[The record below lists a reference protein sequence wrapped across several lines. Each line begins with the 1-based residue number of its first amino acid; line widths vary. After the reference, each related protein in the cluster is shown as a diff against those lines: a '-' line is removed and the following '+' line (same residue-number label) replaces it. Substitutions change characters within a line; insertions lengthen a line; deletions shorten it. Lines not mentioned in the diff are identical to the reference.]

1 MKRTLLI
8 IIICLLFL
16 TAFSQGFGPQQVIV
30 QSETKS
36 EKDSVPVQNKNKEI
50 IRYTTRNQAL
60 ELKLFYSPRDSAFY
74 SEQVSEQAI
83 EYIKN
88 NRDSFYGDQV
98 LNPFAQSYV
107 VPPTGINPG
116 EFHLKYYGSGDM
128 DGNNNLDWDD
138 YALIQ
143 SGLQIDEGDI
153 DGDGIM
159 STTADAN
166 LFYNYMIDQTPYLSA
181 HYELNQTETE
191 KINWLENTLAIDS
204 TNFIPPG
211 PNWMCCAYSMQTLIN
226 FAGIENI
233 SNSGINL
240 SKYDTTQN
248 ARFNLPVYDVWTRSI
263 NDIAHCINAIIV
275 GDNSLDFNDWY
286 FIEPQNDARVYPGD
300 PSMHPD
306 SYANISRYSYVYSA
320 FLQDT
325 VYGDY
330 PVINFD
336 LNNGNA
342 SVSWQHPDLVL
353 TKPEELT
360 HVNISGELP
369 TDTTINCEEPT
380 SVAGFP
386 ITQDWATTYYS
397 DSTNQAG
404 GTGDSTYYN
413 YTIWRD
419 HWAKSD
425 ENIIIDTTY
434 GTLDTR
440 FNRPPQHIYI
450 QDTTKPEFTY
460 VYNGNPM
467 FYTNYIAGG
476 IPLSQGTDNSGQYT
490 INRTQTSTQG
500 TDPFS
505 CDFYTFSVDIADSI
519 YDPSNNND
527 TTSFTTPIELDP
539 NQFSLVPAPFTA
551 NYGDPLNP
559 GNTGGY
565 AMAFNPAGVGVE
577 ISYNDNSNQNPDTT
591 ICEHYNYDLNR
602 TWTATDTVCYS
613 FIDSL
618 QPIYVIKPMSLV
630 WDTFPPN
637 ITIGKNDP
645 IHPDYT
651 GWPDGHDTITPWAE
665 ELKEYYDTLIEI
677 TPTYELWDRYWNLR
691 DSICT
696 NLATLDSIQEIT
708 RDLTTRI
715 GDNQQNGKSFIVKIF
730 PNPTNNIINVSYN
743 KEFLLEI
750 YDITGRKLLYS
761 NSKTTDVSQLSK
773 GIYILLIKD
782 EQGVLLRKEKLI
794 VE

>member
-1 MKRTLLI
+1 MKRTLFI

-16 TAFSQGFGPQQVIV
+16 TAFAQGFGPQQVII
-30 QSETKS
+30 QSETKT
-36 EKDSVPVQNKNKEI
+36 EKDSVPIVNKKGKVI
-50 IRYTTRNQAL
+50 DKITKGQAL
-60 ELKLFYSPRDSAFY
+60 EDKLLYSPKHKAFY

-83 EYIKN
+83 EYMKN

-98 LNPFAQSYV
+98 LNPFAQPNY
-107 VPPTGINPG
+107 VPPAGINPG
-116 EFHLKYYGSGDM
+116 DFHLKYYGSGDM
-128 DGNNNLDWDD
+128 DNNDSLSWND
-138 YALIQ
+138 YSLIQ

-153 DGDGIM
+153 DGDGAP
-159 STTADAN
+159 STTADVN
-166 LFYNYMIDQTPYLSA
+166 LFYNYMIDQTSYLLG
-181 HYELNQTETE
+181 HWELLQTQAE

-211 PNWMCCAYSMQTLIN
+211 PNWDCTQYRMQTLIN

-233 SNSGINL
+233 SNSGINFNI
-240 SKYDTTQN
+240 YDTTQN
-248 ARFNLPVYDVWTRSI
+248 ARVNISMYDVATRSI
-263 NDIAHCINAIIV
+263 NNIAHSINSIIV
-275 GDNSLDFNDWY
+275 GNNPLDFNDWY

-306 SYANISRYSYVYSA
+306 SYANIKRYCYFYHEL
-320 FLQDT
+320 LQDT
-325 VYGDY
+325 IYCSF
-330 PVINFD
+330 PVIYFD
-336 LNNGNA
+336 LQNGNA
-342 SVSWQHPDLVL
+342 SVFSYHPDLIL
-353 TKPEELT
+353 TRPEELT

-369 TDTTINCEEPT
+369 PDTTINCEEPT
-380 SVAGFP
+380 TVAGFP

-397 DSTNQAG
+397 DSTNQIG
-404 GTGDSTYYN
+404 GVWDSTYYN

-440 FNRPPQHIYI
+440 FNRPPQNIYV

-476 IPLSQGTDNSGQYT
+476 IPLSQGTDNSGQYM

-505 CDFYTFSVDIADSI
+505 CDFYTFSVDIVDSI

-551 NYGDPLNP
+551 NYGDPLDP

-565 AMAFNPAGVGVE
+565 AMAFNPSGVGVE

-602 TWTATDTVCYS
+602 IWTATDTVCYS

-618 QPIYVIKPMSLV
+618 QPIYVIKPNSLV
-630 WDTFPPN
+630 CTYFPDST
-637 ITIGKNDP
+637 TISRDDP
-645 IHPDYT
+645 IDPWFTGEPLYSDTLVYWFPTGYDYWDELISASPT
-651 GWPDGHDTITPWAE
+651 DTIWHRHFNGIEYICYTTTP
-665 ELKEYYDTLIEI
+665 
-677 TPTYELWDRYWNLR
+677 
-691 DSICT
+691 DSIHV
-696 NLATLDSIQEIT
+696 IT
-708 RDLTTRI
+708 RDLTIGI
-715 GDNQQNGKSFIVKIF
+715 GDNKQNGKSFLVKIY
-730 PNPTNNIINVSYN
+730 PNPTNNFINVYCN
-743 KEFLLEI
+743 KECLLEI

-761 NSKTTDVSQLSK
+761 NSTTTDISQLSK

-782 EQGVLLRKEKLI
+782 KQGVLLEKEKLI